1 MAQDGDANTGAEAGA
16 VMGEVMGSRLG
27 SGSNSGANSGA
38 SSGERSGGFTNPSAE
53 RPSASVSCAQ
63 TISIMPLRY
72 SAIGSADA
80 AALKKITPDFPA
92 DLALGQRLNEVAPL
106 AAESAARY
114 GIRPLRAGHLY
125 VFTRRIYVV
134 DDEGNAIERKEGTWQ
149 LDYHLKLLDA
159 GVLRIESRARDIPS
173 NLSGFTFLVHEA
185 PDVLEM
191 RLFFS
196 PEPLTRHYVGLIVE
210 DPKVTLGNEESIAKG
225 RRLREAMQLV
235 DMKAILERQLEDSR
249 GFKGQAPADVIPAM
263 RIGEVLADALAMPAK
278 RENRRSMSYDQ
289 AFAADAGVRILYD
302 QLFPVNSNMLHSL
315 ADINPWINWYEGM
328 AASPYARCKVGSV
341 AVAIYDPIGI
351 TQELNNWRNDALE
364 TYYYT
369 SFLSRQTEIDDKNG
383 ETKLVPNKRLV
394 HALST
399 YENLAGNYGLLK
411 VCGDVYGR
419 WQSYNRKLQ
428 QGEDQLNKSRD
439 YYQIAQMRLINLRRR
454 HASDKELRDYEEQM
468 RNQEMIKSKILA
480 AIRSSLHEFRD
491 QLKEAIKKRDTYQAY
506 FNNELKPLVN
516 IARAD
521 EAKAEYTQAWDEAVD
536 VSIQRIPGHLAWLQ
550 SEALKTA
557 FDYFDNRTEKVD
569 DPENA
574 GEQIDAPVKEAQ
586 GAAFAQHVGLA
597 IVGMDG
603 LTEAYKQVYDNWWAP
618 LQGEDFSTENNLV
631 MRAACFNNPGAFEA
645 MKQLNE
651 AIKEVEAKLTLNQI
665 STDELTEAQKQSV
678 GFAGVIKW
686 TKKLAGYFKKILDM
700 ESPKN
705 ERLAGILSVTQQ
717 LQNRLLAY
725 GGSTRLD
732 YGVFVFFRNFT
743 VAQVG
748 DAIVANEVAS
758 HYSGLNGKSR
768 PRRII
773 SREIEHRWNKNYA
786 AAGNVAK
793 VRMASIL
800 LVVDVLNLAAVIF
813 KGEAKRE
820 DLIKLFSAAFGTL
833 GTAVSYY
840 TTLLQGALGSYEL
853 PEVPPN
859 HTKGLPPSKGN
870 YQFFITRS
878 RYFNFKMIGA
888 CLSAAAQTPLLL
900 MEAYKSCLK
909 FDDAWEHENWF
920 IATGYGLQIAFSAV
934 SLAKVL
940 GDTTTAVSKALTA
953 LAQFESYNSTMAT
966 KLGIMR
972 AATAR
977 AAGVAAA
984 RSTATRFALGASFG
998 AGAARCAN
1006 QLFGLNPVGITIFI
1020 LTLVLPMV
1028 LDALD
1033 NVELEKWLTRFT
1045 LRNIGTSNGTSL
1057 YADLDDEIE
1066 YLQKALNNLNKGVPI
1081 DVFHQEYIVNEEAFL
1096 AALDKQFYD
1105 GQPGANPSAD

>member
-27 SGSNSGANSGA
+27 SGA
-38 SSGERSGGFTNPSAE
+38 SSGERSGGFSNPSAE
-53 RPSASVSCAQ
+53 RPSPVVSCEQAF
-63 TISIMPLRY
+63 TIMPLRY
-72 SAIGSADA
+72 SAIVSADA
-80 AALKKITPDFPA
+80 AGLKKITPDFPA

-114 GIRPLRAGHLY
+114 GIRALRAGHLY
-125 VFTRRIYVV
+125 VFTKRIYVEN
-134 DDEGNAIERKEGTWQ
+134 DAGEGIEDAAGKWQ
-149 LDYHLKLLDA
+149 LDYHLEVKEDEELLVKSA
-159 GVLRIESRARDIPS
+159 AQNYPR
-173 NLSGFTFLVHEA
+173 NLSGRTFIVNKPL
-185 PDVLEM
+185 DIIEM
-191 RLFFS
+191 RLYFS
-196 PEPLTRHYVGLIVE
+196 PEPLTGHYVGLILE
-210 DPKVTLGNEESIAKG
+210 DAKATGGKAENTAKG

-235 DMKAILERQLEDSR
+235 DIKAILEQREDSR
-249 GFKGQAPADVIPAM
+249 GFKGQAPANVIPAM
-263 RIGEVLADALAMPAK
+263 RIGEVLAEALAMPAAGEK
-278 RENRRSMSYDQ
+278 RQVMRPE
-289 AFAADAGVRILYD
+289 ALFAAEAGIRILND
-302 QLFPVNSNMLHSL
+302 QLFRCKSRMVYHRAIL
-315 ADINPWINWYEGM
+315 NPWDNWFSGM
-328 AASPYARCKVGSV
+328 AAGAGWHCGVGSV
-341 AVAIYDPIGI
+341 AVVLNDPIGI

-369 SFLSRQTEIDDKNG
+369 SFLNRQTEIDDKNG

-586 GAAFAQHVGLA
+586 GTAFTQHVGLA

-603 LTEAYKQVYDNWWAP
+603 LTEAYKEVYNDWWEP
-618 LQGEDFSTENNLV
+618 LEGQDFDTENNLV

-645 MKQLNE
+645 MKQLNT
-651 AIKEVEAKLTLNQI
+651 AIQKVEGELERLGIN
-665 STDELTEAQKQSV
+665 SDELTDAQKQSV
-678 GFAGVIKW
+678 GFAGVMKW

-900 MEAYKSCLK
+900 MEAYKSFHK
-909 FDDAWEHENWF
+909 GDNAWEHENWF

-1105 GQPGANPSAD
+1105 GLPGANPSAD